1 MATTILT
8 NCTCGNEDPERA
20 TLPFLVGN
28 VAASADQPAI
38 VLLTIEGVWL
48 AKRGGAEGVHKEG
61 FPVLKD
67 VMQQFVSNGGQIW
80 ACGTCTKPRGITEAD
95 LVDGARIV
103 TAAYVVQHL
112 AQGGVNTMDF

>member
-1 MATTILT
+1 MSKFLV
-8 NCTCGNEDPERA
+8 NCTHAGDDPERA
-20 TLPFLVGN
+20 TLSFIVGN
-28 VAASADQPAI
+28 VAASADQEAA

>member
-1 MATTILT
+1 MAKFLI
-8 NCTCGNEDPERA
+8 NCTHAAEDAERA
-20 TLPFLVGN
+20 TLSFIVGN
-28 VAASADQPAI
+28 VAASADQEAT

-48 AKRGGAEGVHKEG
+48 AKRGCADGVQKEG
-61 FPVLKD
+61 FPALKD
-67 VMQQFVSNGGQIW
+67 VMEQFVSNGGQIW

-95 LVDGARIV
+95 LIDGARIV

>member
-1 MATTILT
+1 MSKFLI
-8 NCTCGNEDPERA
+8 NCTHASDDPERA
-20 TLPFLVGN
+20 TLSFIVGN
-28 VAASADQPAI
+28 VAASADQEAV

-48 AKRGGAEGVHKEG
+48 AKRGCADGVQKEG

-95 LVDGARIV
+95 LTEGARIV

-112 AQGGVNTMDF
+112 AAGGVNTMDF